1 MPVARCI
8 YKARFAFATYEI
20 CRIHTTGFSLWTH
33 HAGNLVY
40 AHVYYTQILYKKHH
54 NLGDISQKC
63 FFFYN
68 LYWRI
73 LKYSFKNYHTVMI
86 LWLFSKYKCISKRNI
101 SYNLLGFEPTN
112 VESFMRY
119 TGVSRW
125 TITTINKLKIK
136 LMNDISEIS

>member
-1 MPVARCI
+1 MKYAEFIQLVFRCERTTPAI
-8 YKARFAFATYEI
+8 LFTLMYITPKYYIKNITTWVTY
-20 CRIHTTGFSLWTH
+20 LK
-33 HAGNLVY
+33 NV
-40 AHVYYTQILYKKHH
+40 
-54 NLGDISQKC
+54 

-73 LKYSFKNYHTVMI
+73 LKYSFNNYFKYHTVMI
-86 LWLFSKYKCISKRNI
+86 LWQFSKYKCISKRNI